1 MGINL
6 ACRASNSEHFAL
18 VLPQWL
24 LIRSPKVGLSLGH
37 KGEHTDA
44 ETNKVTLLRSGHPSA
59 YGCSHM
65 LMDGFSSWGT
75 FHRRESLMVV

>member
-44 ETNKVTLLRSGHPSA
+44 ETK
-59 YGCSHM
+59 
-65 LMDGFSSWGT
+65 
-75 FHRRESLMVV
+75 